1 MFRTAQSKTADDLW
15 LQAHDWFK
23 NGTASIAEAGRDGR
37 TSEVLH
43 AALSLSDPRQRWI
56 ASREPAINPAFAL
69 AEVVWIVQGR
79 EDSGFLNYFNPL
91 LPAFAG
97 NGPIYHG
104 AYGHRL
110 RHRFGFDQLKQAATA
125 LRSNPAS
132 RQIVLQIWDTESD
145 LPLYDGL
152 PRTRDVPCNIVA
164 MLKVR
169 NGLLEWT
176 QVMRS
181 NDLLL
186 GLPHNIVQFT
196 SLQEIMAG
204 WLGFEVGTYNH
215 LSDSLHVYERDL
227 ASIKS
232 VVPLNLPPNSD
243 DLRLPPLESKIVF
256 DLMERCIEVLIDSRR
271 SPSELI
277 QQLSV
282 QGLPIPYR
290 NWLAI
295 LTADACRRREN
306 PTCAAEA
313 ADICTNPSLRFLWQ
327 RWQKRR
333 GSAQSTVDPQ
343 GA

>member
-1 MFRTAQSKTADDLW
+1 MFRTAQAENADDLW

-23 NGTASIAEAGRDGR
+23 DGTASISEAGRDGR

-56 ASREPAINPAFAL
+56 ASREPAMNPAFAL

-79 EDSGFLNYFNPL
+79 EDSAFLNYFNPL
-91 LPAFAG
+91 LPDFAG
-97 NGPIYHG
+97 NGPTYYG

-110 RHRFGFDQLKQAATA
+110 RHKFGLDQLKQAAAA
-125 LRSNPAS
+125 LRSNSES
-132 RQIVLQIWDTESD
+132 RQIVLQIWDTGSD
-145 LPLYDGL
+145 LPLDDGV
-152 PRTRDVPCNIVA
+152 PRARDVPCNLLA

-169 NGLLEWT
+169 HGRLEWT

-196 SLQEIMAG
+196 SLQEVMAG
-204 WLGFEVGTYNH
+204 WLGLEVGTYNH
-215 LSDSLHVYERDL
+215 LSDSLHVYERDF
-227 ASIKS
+227 ASIES
-232 VVPLNLPPNSD
+232 VRRLTLPLNPD
-243 DLRLPPLESKIVF
+243 DLRLSLLESKGVF
-256 DLMERCIEVLIDSRR
+256 DLMERCIEVLIDSQR

-282 QGLPIPYR
+282 QELPIPYR

-295 LTADACRRREN
+295 LTADACRRRKS
-306 PTCAAEA
+306 PAAV
-313 ADICTNPSLRFLWQ
+313 ADAVNVCTNPSLKFLWQ
-327 RWQKRR
+327 RWLERR
-333 GSAQSTVDPQ
+333 KCV
-343 GA
+343 